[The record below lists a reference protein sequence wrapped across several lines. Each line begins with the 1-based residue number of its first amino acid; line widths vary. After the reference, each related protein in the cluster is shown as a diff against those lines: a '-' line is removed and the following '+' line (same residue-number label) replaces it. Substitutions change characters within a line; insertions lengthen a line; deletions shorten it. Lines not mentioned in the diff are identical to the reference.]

1 MGGKPPTATPVGA
14 YPVFG
19 VSGAAPTPANLRVVT
34 CNWPVDD
41 TCLPPLPAEDDP
53 GYGAAVAARQAA
65 VELAIQVLWAL
76 SGRQYG
82 QCDALVRP
90 CPTSA
95 CGGVRPG
102 SPWDQTVAPMMPT
115 FQGGQWTNVLCGCS
129 TGRCNAAGPRAVHL
143 PGPVGPVVTVTIE
156 DVVQDPSEYTL
167 EGDILYRNFGDWPG
181 QDYNRPLGED
191 GTWSV
196 VYLKGQPVPAGVGSF
211 VGQLAKEFLAAC
223 SGDAC
228 RLPRN
233 VVATTSRGVSRQ
245 YDPSTIYANGKTGLS
260 EIDLWLAAVNPH
272 ALMQPPRVI

>member
-1 MGGKPPTATPVGA
+1 M
-14 YPVFG
+14 
-19 VSGAAPTPANLRVVT
+19 T

-41 TCLPPLPAEDDP
+41 GCLPALPAEDDP
-53 GYGAAVAARQAA
+53 AYPAALAARQAA
-65 VELAIQVLWAL
+65 VELATQVLWAL

-82 QCDALVRP
+82 QCEALVRP
-90 CPTSA
+90 CPTGA
-95 CGGVRPG
+95 CGGTVRQG

-115 FQGGQWTNVLCGCS
+115 YQGGQWSNVSCGCP

-143 PGPVGPVVTVTIE
+143 PGPVGPIVTVTID

-167 EGDILYRNFGDWPG
+167 EGDILYRKYGDWPG

-196 VYLKGQPVPAGVGSF
+196 LYLRGYPVPAGVGSF

-233 VVATTSRGVSRQ
+233 VVSTTSRGVSRQ
-245 YDPSTIYANGKTGLS
+245 FDPSQIYANGKTGLT
-260 EIDLWLAAVNPH
+260 EVDLWLAAVNPH
-272 ALMQPPRVI
+272 AIMQAPRVI